1 MKRIFFVLLAVALA
15 ACTSQND
22 QTKYANRAEK
32 ILAEMHDPTSDY
44 VIVASHRGD
53 WRNYPENSI
62 PAIESVIRMGVD
74 IVEIDLKMT
83 KDSVLVL
90 SHDKTIDRMLNGKG
104 LVSDFTLDSLRTFR
118 LKRAHNVTTDS
129 LRITTLEEALT
140 VCKDRIV
147 VNLDHAWDYYDAAIA
162 VAEKVGVVDQI
173 LMKGKKPL
181 KTVEDKLSTH
191 ENNFMYMPIIDIN
204 KPAGQKLFAEYK
216 ELGVG
221 TQLAYEICWNKMT
234 PEVENCMKDIIA
246 GGSKVWANS
255 IWGSLCGYLDDD
267 AAYEFGPENYYGK
280 LVDMGVTMI
289 QTDRPEFIIDYLR
302 SRGLHD

>member
-22 QTKYANRAEK
+22 QNKYANRAEK

-221 TQLAYEICWNKMT
+221 TQLAYEVCWNKMT

-289 QTDRPEFIIDYLR
+289 QTDRPEFIIAYLR

>member
-1 MKRIFFVLLAVALA
+1 MKRIFFVLLAVVLA
-15 ACTSQND
+15 ACTSQTE

-32 ILAEMHDPTSDY
+32 ILAEMHDPASDY
-44 VIVASHRGD
+44 VIVISHRGD

-74 IVEIDLKMT
+74 ILEIDLKMT

-104 LVSDFTLDSLRTFR
+104 LVSDFTLDSLKTFK
-118 LKRAHNVTTDS
+118 LKRAHNVATDS
-129 LRITTLEEALT
+129 LRIATLEEALT

-181 KTVEDKLSTH
+181 KTVEEKLASH
-191 ENNFMYMPIIDIN
+191 EQNFMYMPIIDIN
-204 KPAGQKLFAEYK
+204 KPAGQNLFDQYK

-221 TQLAYEICWNKMT
+221 SQIAYEVCWQQMT
-234 PEVENCMKDIIA
+234 PEVENCMKTIID

-267 AAYEFGPENYYGK
+267 AAYEYGPDEYYGK
-280 LVDMGVTMI
+280 LVDMGATMI
-289 QTDRPEFIIDYLR
+289 QTDRPEFLINYLK

>member
-1 MKRIFFVLLAVALA
+1 MKRIFFVFLAVALA
-15 ACTSQND
+15 ACTIEPQ
-22 QTKYANRAEK
+22 YANRAEK
-32 ILAEMHDPTSDY
+32 ILAEMNDPASDY

-74 IVEIDLKMT
+74 ILEIDLKMT

-104 LVSDFTLDSLRTFR
+104 LVSDFTLDSLKTFK

-129 LRITTLEEALT
+129 LRIATLEEALT

-147 VNLDHAWDYYDAAIA
+147 VNLDHAWDYYDEALA
-162 VAEKVGVVDQI
+162 VAEKLGVTNQI

-181 KTVEDKLSTH
+181 DVVESKFASH

-204 KPAGQKLFAEYK
+204 KTSGQKLFGEYK

-221 TQLAYEICWNKMT
+221 TQIAYEVCWNKLT
-234 PEVENCMKDIIA
+234 PEVEDCMKQIIE

-267 AAYEFGPENYYGK
+267 AAYEYGPENYYGK

-289 QTDRPEFIIDYLR
+289 QTDRPEFIINYLR

>member
-1 MKRIFFVLLAVALA
+1 MKRILFIFA
-15 ACTSQND
+15 AIAFAASCASEPQ
-22 QTKYANRAEK
+22 YANRAEK

-181 KTVEDKLSTH
+181 KVVEDKLSTH

-221 TQLAYEICWNKMT
+221 TQLAYEVCWNKMA

-289 QTDRPEFIIDYLR
+289 QTDRPEFIIEYLR

>member
-1 MKRIFFVLLAVALA
+1 MKKIFLALTALVVL
-15 ACTSQND
+15 ACSSEPQ
-22 QTKYANRAEK
+22 YANRAEK
-32 ILAEMHDPTSDY
+32 ILAEMNDPTSDY

-90 SHDKTIDRMLNGKG
+90 CHDKTIDRTLNGKG
-104 LVSDFTLDSLRTFR
+104 LVSDFTLDSLKTLR
-118 LKRAHNVTTDS
+118 LRRAHNVTTDS
-129 LRITTLEEALT
+129 LRIATLEEALT

-147 VNLDHAWDYYDAAIA
+147 VNLDHAWNYYDAALE
-162 VAEKVGVVDQI
+162 VAKKVGVVDQI

-181 KTVEDKLSTH
+181 KEVEEKLASH
-191 ENNFMYMPIIDIN
+191 EENFMYMPIIDIN
-204 KPAGQKLFAEYK
+204 KRPGKKLFNQYK

-221 TQLAYEICWNKMT
+221 TQIAYEVCWQKT
-234 PEVENCMKDIIA
+234 DDSVLNCMKDIID
-246 GGSKVWANS
+246 GGSKVWVNT
-255 IWGSLCGYLDDD
+255 IWGTLCDYLDDD
-267 AAYEFGPENYYGK
+267 AAYELGPDNYYGK
-280 LVDMGVTMI
+280 VVDMGATMI
-289 QTDRPEFIIDYLR
+289 QTDRPEFLISYLR

>member
-1 MKRIFFVLLAVALA
+1 MKRIFFVFLAVALA
-15 ACTSQND
+15 ACTNEPQ
-22 QTKYANRAEK
+22 YANRAEK

-181 KTVEDKLSTH
+181 KVVEDKLSTH
-191 ENNFMYMPIIDIN
+191 ENNFMYMPIINILTESGKKLYNDYHHRGFDIYQVSLDVDKVQWATTVMGQDLPWTN
-204 KPAGQKLFAEYK
+204 VCDTRGAASEYVTLYNLLYQTEDGNIGIAVPAAFVINDGE
-216 ELGVG
+216 
-221 TQLAYEICWNKMT
+221 
-234 PEVENCMKDIIA
+234 
-246 GGSKVWANS
+246 
-255 IWGSLCGYLDDD
+255 
-267 AAYEFGPENYYGK
+267 
-280 LVDMGVTMI
+280 LVDGEIV
-289 QTDRPEFIIDYLR
+289 DEASFRKLLEKL
-302 SRGLHD
+302 L

>member
-1 MKRIFFVLLAVALA
+1 MKRILFIFA
-15 ACTSQND
+15 AIAFAASCASEPQ
-22 QTKYANRAEK
+22 YANRAEK

-104 LVSDFTLDSLRTFR
+104 LVSDFTLDSLKTFR

-191 ENNFMYMPIIDIN
+191 ENNFMYMPIINILTESG
-204 KPAGQKLFAEYK
+204 KKLYNDYK
-216 ELGVG
+216 AWMEKN
-221 TQLAYEICWNKMT
+221 IK
-234 PEVENCMKDIIA
+234 
-246 GGSKVWANS
+246 
-255 IWGSLCGYLDDD
+255 
-267 AAYEFGPENYYGK
+267 
-280 LVDMGVTMI
+280 
-289 QTDRPEFIIDYLR
+289 
-302 SRGLHD
+302 

>member
-22 QTKYANRAEK
+22 QNKYANRAEK

-181 KTVEDKLSTH
+181 KVVEDKLSTH

-289 QTDRPEFIIDYLR
+289 QTDRPEFIIEYLR

>member
-1 MKRIFFVLLAVALA
+1 MAAVIAVFS
-15 ACTSQND
+15 ACSTAPQ
-22 QTKYANRAEK
+22 YANRAEK
-32 ILAEMHDPTSDY
+32 ILAEMNNPESDY

-74 IVEIDLKMT
+74 ILEIDVKMT

-104 LVSDFTLDSLRTFR
+104 RISDFTYDSLMTFR
-118 LKRAHNVTTDS
+118 LRRAHNVVTDS
-129 LRITTLEEALT
+129 LRIATLEEALT

-147 VNLDHAWDYYDAAIA
+147 VNLDHAWDLYDEAMAI
-162 VAEKVGVVDQI
+162 AEKVGVVDQI

-181 KTVEDKLSTH
+181 AEVEAKMSTH
-191 ENNFMYMPIIDIN
+191 ENNFMYMPIVDIN
-204 KPAGQKLFAEYK
+204 KASGKQLFDEYK
-216 ELGVG
+216 KLGVG
-221 TQLAYEICWNKMT
+221 TQIAYEICFQKVNDDAL
-234 PEVENCMKDIIA
+234 NCMKEIVD
-246 GGSKVWANS
+246 GGSKVWVNT

-267 AAYEFGPENYYGK
+267 AAYEYGPEKYYGK
-280 LVDMGVTMI
+280 VLDMGVTMI
-289 QTDRPEFIIDYLR
+289 QTDRPEFLISYLR

>member
-221 TQLAYEICWNKMT
+221 TQLAYEVCWNKMT

>member
-1 MKRIFFVLLAVALA
+1 MKRIFFVFLAVALA
-15 ACTSQND
+15 ACTNEPQ
-22 QTKYANRAEK
+22 YANRAEK
-32 ILAEMHDPTSDY
+32 ILAEMNDPASDY

-147 VNLDHAWDYYDAAIA
+147 VNLDHAWDYYDAADR
-162 VAEKVGVVDQI
+162 KSVV
-173 LMKGKKPL
+173 
-181 KTVEDKLSTH
+181 
-191 ENNFMYMPIIDIN
+191 
-204 KPAGQKLFAEYK
+204 
-216 ELGVG
+216 
-221 TQLAYEICWNKMT
+221 
-234 PEVENCMKDIIA
+234 
-246 GGSKVWANS
+246 
-255 IWGSLCGYLDDD
+255 
-267 AAYEFGPENYYGK
+267 
-280 LVDMGVTMI
+280 
-289 QTDRPEFIIDYLR
+289 
-302 SRGLHD
+302 

>member
-1 MKRIFFVLLAVALA
+1 MKRILFIFA
-15 ACTSQND
+15 AIAFAASCASEPQ
-22 QTKYANRAEK
+22 YANRAEK

-181 KTVEDKLSTH
+181 KVVEDKLSTH

-221 TQLAYEICWNKMT
+221 TQLAYEVCWNKMT

-289 QTDRPEFIIDYLR
+289 QTDRPEFIIEYLR